1 MHHQSFQEVGLYR
14 SDMPA
19 HVPVVDRARAKAPGK
34 ENGAFDTSSIPLIS
48 SSNHLIQSLSGRLF
62 DLLRPA
68 LRTVKLKSEQYV
80 FHQDDAVEYIYFPES
95 AVISEFKILI
105 DGRMVEVAIAGRDS
119 AVGLP
124 TLVSRSTRANCTQVV
139 QSGSATRILFSDFV
153 RLTKGHRDLDRIM
166 DAYLNRYFRQ
176 LTQKAICNMFHSVE
190 ERLCTWLLT
199 LEDRCGRGKLI
210 LTHEQIARA
219 IGVHRPSISR
229 IARVLK
235 KNALIGYSR
244 GNLSIRDRQRM
255 EEFACACYQDLRSA
269 AISHE
274 FMPADWKEVG

>member
-1 MHHQSFQEVGLYR
+1 
-14 SDMPA
+14 MPT
-19 HVPVVDRARAKAPGK
+19 HVPVVDRARAKAPEKG
-34 ENGAFDTSSIPLIS
+34 NGILDTSSIPLIS
-48 SSNHLIQSLSGRLF
+48 SSNHLIQAFSRRLF
-62 DLLRPA
+62 EVLRPA

-80 FHQDDAVEYIYFPES
+80 FHQDDEVDYIYFPES

-119 AVGLP
+119 AVGLS

-139 QSGSATRILFSDFV
+139 QSGSATRVLFSDFV

-190 ERLCTWLLT
+190 ERLCTWLLM
-199 LEDRCGRGKLI
+199 LEDRCGRGKLS

-235 KNALIGYSR
+235 KRALIEYSR
-244 GNLSIRDRQRM
+244 GNLSVRDQRHM
-255 EEFACACYQDLRSA
+255 EEFACACYQELRSDP
-269 AISHE
+269 INHE
-274 FMPADWKEVG
+274 LVRADDWKRVG